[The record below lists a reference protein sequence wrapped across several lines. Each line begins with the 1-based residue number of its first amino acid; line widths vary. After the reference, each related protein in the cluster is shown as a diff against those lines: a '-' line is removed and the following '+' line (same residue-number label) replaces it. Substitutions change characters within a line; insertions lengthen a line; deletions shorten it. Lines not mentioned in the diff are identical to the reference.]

1 VLLFIST
8 NEVSTINNSCWVGV
22 RARALDK
29 CKQMPILLTLEN
41 MTQVLLH
48 VFLSFGIWM
57 FK

>member
-1 VLLFIST
+1 MLVSIST
-8 NEVSTINNSCWVGV
+8 NEVFTINNSCWVGIC
-22 RARALDK
+22 ARVLDK